1 MTESRWARSDVRVV
15 TARAAVDRDVETLAR
30 HIFDLVVDDIHCSPA
45 QLRAASDPEWLGRQS
60 AAELARLHA
69 ATSDSLVRLC
79 EQLSSS

>member
-1 MTESRWARSDVRVV
+1 MTETRWARSDVRVV

-30 HIFDLVVDDIHCSPA
+30 HIFDLVVDDTTA
-45 QLRAASDPEWLGRQS
+45 ALLRAASDPEWLGRQS
-60 AAELARLHA
+60 AANLARLHA